1 MSSDTN
7 TTEVDDDSLVARTV
21 KDITH
26 NLTLV
31 MEGGGGVSGFLIL
44 SNRKLLYAK
53 FKWKHE
59 NDNQGNA
66 AQFRVSHKYS
76 RYVKINFCHC

>member
-31 MEGGGGVSGFLIL
+31 MEGGGGEFQGFWSSPTENSYTQNSSGNMKMTIKEMLRSL
-44 SNRKLLYAK
+44 EYHTNTAGMWR
-53 FKWKHE
+53 
-59 NDNQGNA
+59 
-66 AQFRVSHKYS
+66 
-76 RYVKINFCHC
+76 